1 MVSCHE
7 KKVEKFCTLMPIGTI
22 IYLMKNEKKTF
33 ETKRYLGK
41 GGFIYTNQKI
51 MENLAKVLPLSQTF
65 RPDWD
70 RETLPTLGYHNIV
83 TISTSIPLYIP
94 KRANTICKQT

>member
-7 KKVEKFCTLMPIGTI
+7 KRRKNSVLLMPIGTT
-22 IYLMKNEKKTF
+22 IYLMKMKKETF
-33 ETKRYLGK
+33 GKPKDGPGK
-41 GGFIYTNQKI
+41 GGFIYNKSKI

-70 RETLPTLGYHNIV
+70 REHYLRWDTTTL
-83 TISTSIPLYIP
+83 
-94 KRANTICKQT
+94 